1 MRECPR
7 CEICYEDDVLV
18 CPQDTANTKHT
29 LPGPTLLSQRY
40 LLEKRLGRGA
50 MGQVYLAR
58 DQNLVTRRVA
68 VKTVRPDILS
78 DEDLQEGEAIARF
91 EREARAAAS
100 IRHPNVVDVTD
111 FGKSPDGVFFL
122 VMEYVEGETLYQLLR
137 REGTLNIQR
146 TAALLRQ
153 IVAGIDA
160 AHDEGILHRDL
171 KPANIFIMQQRR
183 KTTSAADD
191 GFVKVGDFGLA
202 KIVHSDRSETVRG
215 PESRGIIGTP
225 EYMAPEQMQ
234 TGVSLDARADIYAL
248 GTIAYHML
256 GGRPPFTGDITQLIA
271 QKLLQD
277 PPSLTTLRS
286 DISTEIERAVMHA
299 LAKEPANRPA
309 TATDWL
315 EEFESAIVVPSKDS
329 GPGESRV
336 VIMAPAGSEVYVDD
350 ERRGSVGR
358 SGRVVLTSIAPG
370 QHVLRVARLGEAD
383 DERIIEIRPD
393 SAEQIIQAQFKSSPS
408 SEQLSPSKGGSLD
421 SRTGTHPLITTV
433 VACTRCHSR
442 FAEGTRFCGRCGN
455 TSLQPVSNS
464 DLGSPISDL
473 KIQDSVQPP
482 RPAPVPAAGNQPP
495 VVACPRCGHQYS
507 AATRF
512 CGRCGIPI
520 GTSSLTWDTPKP
532 VEVFCKTCGASYAAT
547 TRFCGRCGKPIS
559 P

>member
-18 CPQDTANTKHT
+18 CPQDTAKTKQT
-29 LPGPTLLSQRY
+29 LPGSTLLSQRY

-58 DQNLVTRRVA
+58 DQNLMTRRVA

-78 DEDLQEGEAIARF
+78 DEDMQEGEAVARF

-111 FGKSPDGVFFL
+111 FGKSRDGVFFL

-137 REGTLNIQR
+137 REGTLSIQR
-146 TAALLRQ
+146 ANALLRQ
-153 IVAGIDA
+153 IVAGIEA
-160 AHDEGILHRDL
+160 AHDEGVLHRDL

-183 KTTSAADD
+183 KSASATDD

-202 KIVHSDRSETVRG
+202 KIVHSDRSETQSG

-234 TGVSLDARADIYAL
+234 EGVRLDARADIYAL

-256 GGRPPFTGDITQLIA
+256 GGRSPFTGNITQLIA
-271 QKLLQD
+271 QKLLQA
-277 PPSLTTLRS
+277 PPALTTLRS
-286 DISTEIERAVMHA
+286 DISSEIDRAVMHA
-299 LAKEPANRPA
+299 LAKEAADRPA
-309 TATDWL
+309 SASEWL
-315 EEFESAIVVPSKDS
+315 EEFEAALQLQSEDS
-329 GPGESRV
+329 GPEESRV

-370 QHVLRVARLGEAD
+370 QHVLRVARLGEED
-383 DERIIEIRPD
+383 DERVIEIRPD
-393 SAEQIIQAQFKSSPS
+393 SAEQIIQAQFKGAPS
-408 SEQLSPSKGGSLD
+408 GEQLSPSKGGSLD
-421 SRTGTHPLITTV
+421 SRSGTQPLAAGV
-433 VACTRCHSR
+433 VVCTRCHSR
-442 FAEGTRFCGRCGN
+442 FAEGTRFCGRCGSVALQIVS
-455 TSLQPVSNS
+455 TSIQAKLPANVSAAAS
-464 DLGSPISDL
+464 PPLGL
-473 KIQDSVQPP
+473 T
-482 RPAPVPAAGNQPP
+482 
-495 VVACPRCGHQYS
+495 CPRCGRQES
-507 AATRF
+507 VATPF
-512 CGRCGIPI
+512 CGGCGIPI
-520 GTSSLTWDTPKP
+520 GTASLNWKTPKP
-532 VEVFCKTCGASYAAT
+532 VEVVCKTCGTSSAAS
-547 TRFCGRCGKPIS
+547 TRFCGRCGKPIR

>member
-7 CEICYEDDVLV
+7 CEICYDDDVLV

-29 LPGPTLLSQRY
+29 LPGTTLLSQRY

-111 FGKSPDGVFFL
+111 FGKSPEGVFFL

-146 TAALLRQ
+146 TATLLRQ
-153 IVAGIDA
+153 IVAGVDA

-183 KTTSAADD
+183 KSASATDD

-202 KIVHSDRSETVRG
+202 KIVHSDRSETVSG

-234 TGVSLDARADIYAL
+234 QGVRLDARADIYAL

-271 QKLLQD
+271 QKLLQA
-277 PPSLTTLRS
+277 PPALTTLRS

-299 LAKEPANRPA
+299 LAKDPADRPA

-315 EEFESAIVVPSKDS
+315 EEFESAIKVPSADP

-393 SAEQIIQAQFKSSPS
+393 GAEQIIQAQFKSAPS

-421 SRTGTHPLITTV
+421 SRTGAHPLVPGV

-455 TSLQPVSNS
+455 TSLLPVSNP
-464 DLGSPISDL
+464 DFTSPISDL
-473 KIQDSVQPP
+473 KPQVSSQAPP
-482 RPAPVPAAGNQPP
+482 ATVPAAGNQPP
-495 VVACPRCGHQYS
+495 AVVCPRCGHQYS
-507 AATRF
+507 VTTRF

-520 GTSSLTWDTPKP
+520 GTSSLNWKTPKP
-532 VEVFCKTCGASYAAT
+532 VEVFCKTCGTSYAAS
-547 TRFCGRCGKPIS
+547 TRFCGRCGRPIS
-559 P
+559 H

>member
-29 LPGPTLLSQRY
+29 LPGTTLLSQRY

-111 FGKSPDGVFFL
+111 FGKSPEGVFFL

-183 KTTSAADD
+183 KSANATDD

-202 KIVHSDRSETVRG
+202 KIVHSDRSETVSG

-234 TGVSLDARADIYAL
+234 QGVKLDARADIYAL
-248 GTIAYHML
+248 GSIAYHML

-277 PPSLTTLRS
+277 PPTLTALRS

-299 LAKEPANRPA
+299 LAKDPAARPA
-309 TATDWL
+309 TANEWL
-315 EEFESAIVVPSKDS
+315 EEFESAINVLSEAP

-336 VIMAPAGSEVYVDD
+336 VIMAPVGSEVYVDD

-393 SAEQIIQAQFKSSPS
+393 SAEQIIQAQFTSAPS

-421 SRTGTHPLITTV
+421 SRTGTHPLVANV

-455 TSLQPVSNS
+455 TSLQLVPNADLRSPSSDVKPQVSS
-464 DLGSPISDL
+464 AA
-473 KIQDSVQPP
+473 PP
-482 RPAPVPAAGNQPP
+482 GTVPTAGNQLPG
-495 VVACPRCGHQYS
+495 VACSRCGHQYS
-507 AATRF
+507 PGTRF

-520 GTSSLTWDTPKP
+520 GNASLNWKTPKP
-532 VEVFCKTCGASYAAT
+532 VEVFCKACGTGYAAS

-559 P
+559 A